1 MQPIHV
7 WPQEVKLEDGFVTH
21 SALIEDREPYTVWF
35 RVPAEHVGLLSTRAE
50 SFVAITVFLAMM
62 RGANLRVHAP
72 LSSSFLRN
80 IEELQA
86 IWSCWHPDFHL
97 ISIEADSESESTVP
111 APQRAIST
119 FSGGVDSCYTV
130 WRHTQNL
137 CGRRALP
144 LQTALMI
151 QGSEIPLENTELFER
166 ARQRSQNMLS
176 AVGVELVTL
185 ATNSLHVMPDAHRL
199 RWFSSMLTA
208 SLLLFQESHT
218 TGLVP
223 SSLAYNELVL
233 PHALTP
239 LNIPLY
245 STERFAIEY
254 DGAAFMRTKKMGEIV
269 EWPGVLENLRVCN
282 RPNSADVNCGRCEK
296 CVRTILMLR
305 ILGIQ
310 DPPCFPNTLSN
321 ADIEH
326 IRMRGI
332 ALQEME
338 DVVEA
343 AHSAGVRASWLTAIE
358 KSLRTN
364 QRRAHWEQNPLR
376 HRILRHTPEN
386 LHLIWRA
393 IKRRL

>member
-7 WPQEVKLEDGFVTH
+7 WPQEVKAQGDFVTH
-21 SALIEDREPYTVWF
+21 SALIEDRDPYTLWF
-35 RVPAEHVGLLSTRAE
+35 RVPAEHAGLLSKRAE
-50 SFVAITVFLAMM
+50 SFVASTVFLAMM

-72 LSSSFLRN
+72 LSPSFLRN

-86 IWSCWHPDFHL
+86 LWSCWHRDFHL
-97 ISIEADSESESTVP
+97 ISIEVDSESESTIQ
-111 APQRAIST
+111 ASQRAISM

-130 WRHTQNL
+130 WRHTQNR

-144 LQTALMI
+144 LQTALMLH
-151 QGSEIPLENTELFER
+151 GSEIPLENTELFER

-176 AVGVELVTL
+176 AVGVELVPL
-185 ATNSLHVMPDAHRL
+185 ATNSLSVMPGVHRL
-199 RWFSSMLTA
+199 RWFSTMLTS

-233 PHALTP
+233 PHTLTP

-245 STERFAIEY
+245 STGRFAIEY
-254 DGAAFMRTKKMGEIV
+254 DGAAFMRTKKMSEIV
-269 EWPGVLENLRVCN
+269 EWPEVLENLRVCN
-282 RPNSADVNCGRCEK
+282 RPDSADVNCGRCEK
-296 CVRTILMLR
+296 CVRTILTLR
-305 ILGIQ
+305 IIGIQ
-310 DPPCFPNTLSN
+310 DPPCFPNTLSD

-326 IRMRGI
+326 IRMSGI
-332 ALQEME
+332 ALQEMN

-343 AHSAGVRASWLTAIE
+343 AHAARVRASWLTAIE
-358 KSLRTN
+358 KSLHTN
-364 QRRAHWEQNPLR
+364 KRRARWEQHPLR
-376 HRILRHTPEN
+376 RRILRRTPEN
-386 LHLIWRA
+386 IKSIWRA